1 MTCRMTYKKLY
12 NLICVLSDKQLT
24 GQRSSQTANVQEPT
38 VSHTAAHKQSTL
50 VDVVTP
56 KDLLNQQANNNTD
69 AEQNK
74 TPQPTGQVSQTNTG
88 DG

>member
-1 MTCRMTYKKLY
+1 M
-12 NLICVLSDKQLT
+12 ICVLSDKQLL

-56 KDLLNQQANNNTD
+56 KDLLNQQANNNTN

-74 TPQPTGQVSQTNTG
+74 TSEPTGHVSQKRTG